1 MDVLVARDTRQYCV
15 TVTLD
20 TWQGRVTRTIAREI
34 RRYRDERKMSAQQ
47 LADRTAELG
56 MEIPRSVLANL
67 ESGRRE
73 TVTVPELL
81 VLAAALEVAPVE
93 LACPAGFD
101 EQTEILPDR
110 MVDPLSASRWFRGE
124 LMLGV
129 EGTETTLRIPG
140 EDNQSNTNLV
150 EEYATLLDDI
160 RETEDLVAQAAL
172 DLDAVKAGVR
182 MTEAAAA
189 DAATADQDHEAAARL
204 RAEADKVRETQAV
217 AEDKLRKEMEMARRY
232 RDAVGPSL
240 RYIRAQMR
248 ERGMVVPALPP
259 SLRLDEESGPVEGS
273 ESS

>member
-1 MDVLVARDTRQYCV
+1 MARDTRQYCV

-56 MEIPRSVLANL
+56 MEIPRSVIANL

-73 TVTVPELL
+73 TVTVPELQ
-81 VLAAALEVAPVE
+81 VLAAALQVAPVE
-93 LACPAGFD
+93 LVCPAGFD

-110 MVDPLSASRWFRGE
+110 MVDPLSASLWFRGE

-150 EEYATLLDDI
+150 EEYATLLNDI
-160 RETEDLVAQAAL
+160 RETEAQVAQATL
-172 DLDAVKAGVR
+172 DLDAVMAGVR

-189 DAATADQDHEAAARL
+189 DAAAVDRDPEAAARL
-204 RAEADKVRETQAV
+204 AAEADKVKQTQA
-217 AEDKLRKEMEMARRY
+217 AAQEQLSNKMILARRY

-240 RYIRAQMR
+240 RYLRAEMR
-248 ERGMVVPALPP
+248 RRGMVLPPLPP
-259 SLRLDEESGPVEGS
+259 SLRLEDDSRPVEGS
-273 ESS
+273 ETS

>member
-56 MEIPRSVLANL
+56 MEIPRSVIANL

-73 TVTVPELL
+73 TVTVPELQ
-81 VLAAALEVAPVE
+81 VLAAALHVAPVE

-110 MVDPLSASRWFRGE
+110 MVDPLSASHWFRGE

-129 EGTETTLRIPG
+129 EGTETTLRLPG
-140 EDNQSNTNLV
+140 EGNQSNTSLV

-160 RETEDLVAQAAL
+160 RETEAQVAQAAL
-172 DLDAVKAGVR
+172 DLDAVMAGVR

-189 DAATADQDHEAAARL
+189 DAATVGHDQEAAARL
-204 RAEADKVRETQAV
+204 RAEADKVRQTQAV
-217 AEDKLRKEMEMARRY
+217 AQDKLHKEMEMARRY
-232 RDAVGPSL
+232 RDAVGPAM

-248 ERGMVVPALPP
+248 QRGMVLPPLPP
-259 SLRLDEESGPVEGS
+259 SLRLDEDSGPVEGS
-273 ESS
+273 KSS